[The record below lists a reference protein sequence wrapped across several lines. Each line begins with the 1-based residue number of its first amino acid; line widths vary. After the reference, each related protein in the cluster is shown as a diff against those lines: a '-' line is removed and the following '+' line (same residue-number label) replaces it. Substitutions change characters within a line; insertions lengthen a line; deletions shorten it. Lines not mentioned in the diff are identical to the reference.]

1 VHPAPRTSHPAP
13 LCYILGT
20 FPQAS
25 QTFIARE
32 VRGLLD
38 LGVPLRIFALRRRDP
53 SVLEPPDREWFPRVV
68 FVPRAFSPSTLAA
81 NVSVLASSPRRY
93 FAALARLLRLPHQPR
108 ILVARALPL
117 FLRAAWITR
126 ELDERDAPSRV
137 HAHFALA
144 QTEVA
149 MAIAALRGIP
159 FSFTAHARDIF
170 ATPSALREKVREAQL
185 VVTCTGYNAEHL
197 RSLCPELRADHVRL
211 VHHGVTLPAADKSTD
226 LASGGAAV
234 SRRAAPAAL
243 PMILAAGRLVEKK
256 GFDILV
262 DACARLRDRGVAF
275 TCAIAGDGPLRSTLE
290 RQVADRSLGGVVTLR
305 GWTPPGALALAM
317 REATLLAVP
326 SRVTEGGDRDGIPNV
341 ILEAMSAGLPVV
353 ASATSGIP
361 EAVEHQTTGLL
372 VPEGDAS
379 ALAEAIAAL
388 LEDAPRAAAM
398 GRAGRVRVMERFDLA
413 ASSRQLAALFADAP
427 VSAPGA

>member
-1 VHPAPRTSHPAP
+1 
-13 LCYILGT
+13 
-20 FPQAS
+20 
-25 QTFIARE
+25 
-32 VRGLLD
+32 
-38 LGVPLRIFALRRRDP
+38 
-53 SVLEPPDREWFPRVV
+53 
-68 FVPRAFSPSTLAA
+68 
-81 NVSVLASSPRRY
+81 
-93 FAALARLLRLPHQPR
+93 
-108 ILVARALPL
+108 
-117 FLRAAWITR
+117 
-126 ELDERDAPSRV
+126 
-137 HAHFALA
+137 
-144 QTEVA
+144 
-149 MAIAALRGIP
+149 
-159 FSFTAHARDIF
+159 
-170 ATPSALREKVREAQL
+170 
-185 VVTCTGYNAEHL
+185 
-197 RSLCPELRADHVRL
+197 
-211 VHHGVTLPAADKSTD
+211 
-226 LASGGAAV
+226 
-234 SRRAAPAAL
+234 
-243 PMILAAGRLVEKK
+243 MILAAGRLVEKK